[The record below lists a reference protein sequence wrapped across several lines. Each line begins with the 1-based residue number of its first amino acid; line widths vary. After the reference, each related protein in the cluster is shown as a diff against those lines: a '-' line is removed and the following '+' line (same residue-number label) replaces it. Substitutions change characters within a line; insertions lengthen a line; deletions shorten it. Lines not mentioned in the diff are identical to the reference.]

1 MIWISSAVYKILGW
15 FMKEEDLEILKFF
28 IPLILQIKAFAIQT
42 GQGSIRM
49 GLVLLKDAAL
59 KAVEEAAKAE
69 GGDRVKI
76 AEKAFVRELKET
88 GVEAVNNAAAGLLK
102 AAVAGIQTGIINAEL
117 AKISQTPDVK
127 PTIPTTN

>member
-59 KAVEEAAKAE
+59 KAVEEAANAE
-69 GGDRVKI
+69 GNKVQV
-76 AEKAFVRELKET
+76 AEQVFVQELKDS
-88 GVEAVNNAAAGLLK
+88 GIEAVNNAAAGLIK
-102 AAVAGIQTGIINAEL
+102 AAVAGLQTGIIDAEL
-117 AKISQTPDVK
+117 AKISQTPKVD
-127 PTIPTTN
+127 TTK